1 MSRDV
6 RRIAAGL
13 AAFALSL
20 CFALPVFGGGL
31 DLIKQGQEAE
41 KTGNRNAALEA
52 YTRAISAG
60 DLNGAQLAFAYYRR
74 GGIHGFLGNNVRGIE
89 EYSRAIELSP
99 GYGAAYS
106 LRGYLRGTVGQ
117 YDLAEKDHLSAI
129 DLAKNQK
136 WQDYLPWVLQHYAD
150 LWRRRGEFDKALAY
164 CEKALQVSPY
174 PSAYFRR
181 AWIYLDMG
189 RNPEARADYQRFDA
203 EMQRQ
208 KVSYDVFW
216 PDERGAIGRLRELR

>member
-1 MSRDV
+1 MSRGV
-6 RRIAAGL
+6 RRFAAGV
-13 AAFALSL
+13 AAFALSV

-117 YDLAEKDHLSAI
+117 H
-129 DLAKNQK
+129 
-136 WQDYLPWVLQHYAD
+136 
-150 LWRRRGEFDKALAY
+150 RGELDKALAY

-189 RNPEARADYQRFDA
+189 RNTEARADYQRFDA

-216 PDERGAIGRLRELR
+216 PDERGAISRLRELR